1 VGCGAVVIARRGNP
15 RLGAEIAISSSTQ
28 VAVFVTPA
36 VVLLSF
42 LVGHDLPLAFRPV
55 EIAAVA
61 GAAVTVAVAAA
72 DGCSKRWQ
80 GYVLLA
86 LYAGVV
92 TAFGFSGDR

>member
-1 VGCGAVVIARRGNP
+1 VIAQRGNP

-42 LVGHDLPLAFRPV
+42 LVGHGLPLAFRPV
-55 EIAAVA
+55 ELAAVG
-61 GAAVTVAVAAA
+61 GAALAVAITVA
-72 DGCSKRWQ
+72 DGRSQRWK

-92 TAFGFSGDR
+92 TAFGFAGDR